1 MKQQVRR
8 WPVHHSSVPRER
20 VLAQVAATRVSRD
33 QQQAP
38 PVASQQPSQ
47 QPSLF
52 GISLTSLL
60 VLSSSRGARRAP

>member
-1 MKQQVRR
+1 M
-8 WPVHHSSVPRER
+8 WTGPITGEMIGPSS
-20 VLAQVAATRVSRD
+20 A